1 MSSERAAEG
10 VGGVFVN
17 RRMPGCL
24 HSSHTR
30 TAYHS
35 VASQLL
41 GARTSCCSNRPASKG
56 AALLASRQL
65 QLMLKLPL
73 FAHTALSMRGWLVL
87 DDFSALSAKKTHAI
101 TFALLPRDT
110 CIPRIFFHQTLP
122 VHFFVCEKS
131 LNFEFEAVSH
141 LSVKSRLQA
150 SCLLIFATAPQLA

>member
-1 MSSERAAEG
+1 MWAQDGLDTTNMSSERAAEG

-17 RRMPGCL
+17 RRMPGSL

-73 FAHTALSMRGWLVL
+73 FAHAATVLRFQCVGGLCSMT
-87 DDFSALSAKKTHAI
+87 SARC
-101 TFALLPRDT
+101 LPKRRT
-110 CIPRIFFHQTLP
+110 R
-122 VHFFVCEKS
+122 
-131 LNFEFEAVSH
+131 SH
-141 LSVKSRLQA
+141 LHSCHATLAFLEFSFTKRCQCNSSSVKS
-150 SCLLIFATAPQLA
+150 P